1 MSQFNLRNTFY
12 LFNLLFRVDFCKLIY
27 IEHEKSFLYLF
38 QRIEGIEALVNLE
51 ELYLGQNKITKLENL
66 NTLTKLKIL
75 SIQVSFVL
83 LVVF

>member
-1 MSQFNLRNTFY
+1 M
-12 LFNLLFRVDFCKLIY
+12 
-27 IEHEKSFLYLF
+27 
-38 QRIEGIEALVNLE
+38 EALVNLE

-66 NTLTKLKIL
+66 DTLTKVKIL